1 LADVG
6 REKMAGLRKY
16 IHDRK
21 KRDKAFAGNYEE
33 GYERIKAAA
42 MQRETGDMFVTKFI
56 EQNTLLIREFDKYIL
71 EHPEF
76 AEKIPDN
83 ALVVMQIEGD
93 EEFNRWARQTSHSAA
108 EMETPVVYVIVAE
121 LKPVRSRIEK
131 LKLELVA

>member
-1 LADVG
+1 M
-6 REKMAGLRKY
+6 KNK
-16 IHDRK
+16 
-21 KRDKAFAGNYEE
+21 
-33 GYERIKAAA
+33 
-42 MQRETGDMFVTKFI
+42 TKFI
-56 EQNTLLIREFDKYIL
+56 EKNTLLVREFDKYIL

-93 EEFNRWARQTSHSAA
+93 DEFNRWARETAHSAV
-108 EMETPVVYVIVAE
+108 EKETPVVYVIVAE